1 MSQQQILMQN
11 VHYTYPDQTP
21 ALQQV
26 SLSLGQGEA
35 IALIGGNG
43 AGKSTLLS
51 LLVGIFFP
59 TSGTISIGGL
69 ELTPKTAP
77 LVRRK
82 VGMVFQNPDDQL
94 FMPTVFADVAFG
106 PLNMGIA
113 PEQASQLAESALAT
127 VGASGLAK
135 RSSHRLSMGE
145 KRAVAIAAVLS
156 MSPEVL
162 LMDEPTSGLDPW
174 SRRQLIALLNS
185 FGHTRIIATHD
196 LDFALDVCQ
205 RTLVMQNGSL
215 VASGPTQEI
224 MRDKA
229 LLESCRLELPL
240 RLQDCNGNSSE
251 KQED

>member
-1 MSQQQILMQN
+1 
-11 VHYTYPDQTP
+11 
-21 ALQQV
+21 LQQV
-26 SLSLGQGEA
+26 SVSIRPGEA
-35 IALIGGNG
+35 VALIGGNG

-59 TSGTISIGGL
+59 TAGQITIGGL
-69 ELTPKTAP
+69 ELTPQTAADI
-77 LVRRK
+77 RRK

-106 PLNMGIA
+106 PLNMGLA
-113 PEQASQLAESALAT
+113 TEQATQLAEAALAT
-127 VGASGLAK
+127 VGAAGLTK
-135 RSSHRLSMGE
+135 RSSHRLSIGE

-174 SRRQLIALLNS
+174 SRRQLITLLSS
-185 FGHTRIIATHD
+185 FNHTRIIATHD

-205 RTLVMQNGSL
+205 RTLVMQQGRIIANG
-215 VASGPTQEI
+215 ATQEI
-224 MRDKA
+224 LRDKT

-240 RLQDCNGNSSE
+240 RFQ
-251 KQED
+251 